1 MNVTWSV
8 IFEKNPACPISK
20 RHANA
25 SYRMIHIMWLI
36 VNWIKKFP
44 PHCHPMRSLFRV
56 NIWYINVTCD
66 DNFVFSFPRLLL
78 LNKSKCTKS
87 TVMYD
92 PTYESRDITRSRNH
106 VINHCRKLEMA
117 YETPFIIFLNRAE
130 RNDSKWFMIFS
141 TYRESILKLSKIQ
154 IDLIDGMILFTVF
167 IISGTD
173 EKFAR

>member
-1 MNVTWSV
+1 MKISVTR
-8 IFEKNPACPISK
+8 F
-20 RHANA
+20 
-25 SYRMIHIMWLI
+25 
-36 VNWIKKFP
+36 
-44 PHCHPMRSLFRV
+44 CHFFRV

-117 YETPFIIFLNRAE
+117 YETPFIIFWNRTQG
-130 RNDSKWFMIFS
+130 NNSKWFMIFRL
-141 TYRESILKLSKIQ
+141 TRNRFRDDRESWSTWSTWRSFYGISDSHVSTILKDPNDFVHLARSH
-154 IDLIDGMILFTVF
+154 TPC
-167 IISGTD
+167 
-173 EKFAR
+173 FAQNYIVCRRIGA